1 MYMNL
6 SIQGNKDKGKDK
18 AIEVSSETNSEAT
31 VTVTPPR
38 PKGVV
43 IGSPKW
49 RSSGKAK
56 KSRKKRR
63 RSEYEVTA
71 LFRDRKLHEKFDS
84 SWVKKNVANGS
95 YIDCCYFF

>member
-56 KSRKKRR
+56 KSRKKCRC
-63 RSEYEVTA
+63 A
-71 LFRDRKLHEKFDS
+71 DLHRICHPGLLGKELGFG
-84 SWVKKNVANGS
+84 VETL
-95 YIDCCYFF
+95 CPC